1 MLWAIPSPKRLVVV
15 WVVCADFLLLCG
27 DRYLALIC
35 LMRKEGIEKKG
46 LVDFNVQV
54 FQNAL
59 QRVFEVGR

>member
-1 MLWAIPSPKRLVVV
+1 
-15 WVVCADFLLLCG
+15 
-27 DRYLALIC
+27 
-35 LMRKEGIEKKG
+35 MRKEGIEKKG

>member
-1 MLWAIPSPKRLVVV
+1 MIPVLQASLPVGHNYSSLANTVF
-15 WVVCADFLLLCG
+15 WLN
-27 DRYLALIC
+27 RYLALIC
-35 LMRKEGIEKKG
+35 LMRKDSIEKQG

>member
-1 MLWAIPSPKRLVVV
+1 
-15 WVVCADFLLLCG
+15 
-27 DRYLALIC
+27 
-35 LMRKEGIEKKG
+35 MRKDSIEKQG